1 MSGAGAACAG
11 RAVLGG
17 IGKVRAAL
25 ELLGDRRNTSQ
36 FARGSEESRKYS
48 PDVDSALKRCMREL
62 ILLHS
67 SNC

>member
-25 ELLGDRRNTSQ
+25 DLLGDRRNTSQ
-36 FARGSEESRKYS
+36 FARGSKESRKYS
-48 PDVDSALKRCMREL
+48 PDSALKRCMREL
-62 ILLHS
+62 ILFHPTELGI
-67 SNC
+67 